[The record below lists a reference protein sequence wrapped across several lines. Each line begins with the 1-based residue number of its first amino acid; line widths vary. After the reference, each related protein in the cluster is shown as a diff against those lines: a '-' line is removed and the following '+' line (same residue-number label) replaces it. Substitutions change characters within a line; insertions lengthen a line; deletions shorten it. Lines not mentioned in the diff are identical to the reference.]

1 MLSDAKIRTLRP
13 RPTVYRVA
21 DRDGLC
27 LEVRPSGFKA
37 WRYRFRMNGKHQ
49 LLALGRYGDVSLK
62 EAREL
67 ANHARRLVAQGLHPL
82 NERRRQ
88 LQEQQ
93 RARSD
98 SFKHVASAW
107 LTEKAESLHP
117 DTLRKARLVVERDL
131 IPALGPIPISSLT
144 TADVLPVLKAIHS
157 RAPSL
162 ARKARQY
169 VADIVRLAIQTGLR
183 HDGSELS
190 LRGAL
195 PTHESGH
202 IAAATDAELLR
213 EVLLAIDGYDSP
225 VTRAALQLTALT
237 AMRPSVVAGA
247 RWDHIDLDQGTWS
260 VPAEL
265 MKTRRAHVVPL
276 PRQAVELLMSLK
288 RKPRCPWVFPAQAKQ
303 KRPHLNRDAL
313 SAALRR
319 MGFQGK
325 HATHGFRA
333 SLRTLGR
340 ERLEID
346 IDVLEAQLA
355 HVKKGDVQRAY
366 DRATFDKKR
375 IELMQLWADYLDA
388 LKSSNVGE

>member
-1 MLSDAKIRTLRP
+1 MLSDAKIRTLRS
-13 RPTVYRVA
+13 RPAVYRVA

-27 LEVRPSGFKA
+27 LEIRPSGLKA
-37 WRYRFRMNGKHQ
+37 WRYRFRMDGKQQ
-49 LLALGRYGDVSLK
+49 LLALGRYGDVSLR

-67 ANHARRLVAQGLHPL
+67 VREARLLVEQGLHPL
-82 NERRRQ
+82 HERRRR
-88 LQEQQ
+88 QEERRRTSQSNFRQ
-93 RARSD
+93 
-98 SFKHVASAW
+98 VATRW
-107 LTEKAESLHP
+107 LDDKAETVHP
-117 DTLRKARLVVERDL
+117 DTLRKARLIVEGDL
-131 IPALGPIPISSLT
+131 IPAFGQKPIALLATP
-144 TADVLPVLKAIHS
+144 DVLPALRAIHS

-183 HDGSELS
+183 PDGSELS
-190 LRGAL
+190 LRGVL
-195 PTHESGH
+195 PKHQGGH
-202 IAAATDAELLR
+202 IAAATDAEQLR
-213 EVLLAIDGYDSP
+213 EVLLAIDGYSSP

-247 RWDHIDLDQGTWS
+247 RWEHIDLDVGIWS

-265 MKTRRAHVVPL
+265 MKTGKAHVVPL
-276 PRQAVELLMSLK
+276 PRQAIELLRSIK
-288 RKPRCPWVFPAQAKQ
+288 RRPRCPWVFPAQAKQ
-303 KRPHLNRDAL
+303 TCPHLNRDAL
-313 SAALRR
+313 SGSLRR

-375 IELMQLWADYLDA
+375 IELMQVWADYLDE
-388 LKSSNVGE
+388 LRSSPK